1 MVEEGAEHLRLEL
14 VTMLCPPLPLQ
25 LSVEWVAAEL
35 LTPWLCRWLT
45 ALCLQSICN
54 TKEKTVE
61 LVPVAPFLS
70 FCWFLVFGFGFFC
83 EKHELPK
90 TLGVCK
96 HKALKKCKLT
106 VILRSPTRRIP
117 SQRTENL
124 LPKMLQ
130 NAEFFHKCE

>member
-1 MVEEGAEHLRLEL
+1 MVVVVEEGAEHLRLEP
-14 VTMLCPPLPLQ
+14 VTMLCPPLLLQ

-35 LTPWLCRWLT
+35 LTPWLCRWWLT

-54 TKEKTVE
+54 TKDKTVE
-61 LVPVAPFLS
+61 LLS
-70 FCWFLVFGFGFFC
+70 RFFPCVFFC
-83 EKHELPK
+83 ENHELFK
-90 TLGVCK
+90 TFCTRHLK
-96 HKALKKCKLT
+96 QALLLHLKKCKLT